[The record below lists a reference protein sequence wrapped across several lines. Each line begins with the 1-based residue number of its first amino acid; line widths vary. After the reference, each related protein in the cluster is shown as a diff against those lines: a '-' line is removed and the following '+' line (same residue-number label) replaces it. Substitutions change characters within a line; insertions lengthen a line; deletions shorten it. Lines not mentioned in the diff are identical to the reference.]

1 MSLRN
6 LQVRDVMAVEQAP
19 VVQVR
24 SSPPFELLVGLYALC
39 SPQEAREPSW
49 VPPELASC
57 RPATRAAI
65 ESVGERSGEMWLHL
79 LGIPLDAQA
88 ATAAEFLAAIEALP
102 PLELRRHLVG
112 VHVPAWRKVVG
123 KAALE
128 AAARG
133 DAAASKALL
142 AHPVYYAG
150 RSRESLRGILPLS
163 ADETKRRLVCAL
175 RTFADEVFEQRESQ
189 VAGQL
194 EEDARSKRR
203 LQSTIGPL
211 ELIDRAA
218 GGYLYEVEPE
228 FERVLLVPHLAA
240 RPWLLLCQHRR
251 ARIICYAV
259 RSEAGEPAERLLELG
274 RALGDSRRL
283 MILQRLRKGDAS
295 LAELAGELGLAKS
308 TTHHHLHRLRA
319 ANLIALRGNAAGYRY
334 TLEPSGFAGAERLL
348 GEFPLGY

>member
-1 MSLRN
+1 MALRN
-6 LQVRDVMAVEQAP
+6 PQIRDVMTAEQAP
-19 VVQVR
+19 VVQVT
-24 SSPPFELLVGLYALC
+24 SSPPFELFIGLSALC
-39 SPQEAREPSW
+39 SPHQAREPSW

-57 RPATRAAI
+57 PPATRAAI
-65 ESVGERSGEMWLHL
+65 ESVGERSGELWLHL
-79 LGIPLDAQA
+79 LGIPLDAEA
-88 ATAAEFLAAIEALP
+88 ATSAELLAAVEALS

-133 DAAASKALL
+133 DAAASRALL
-142 AHPVYYAG
+142 GQPVYYAG
-150 RSRESLRGILPLS
+150 RSRESLRSILPLS
-163 ADETKRRLVCAL
+163 ANETKRRLVRAL
-175 RTFADEVFEQRESQ
+175 RTFAEEVFERHE
-189 VAGQL
+189 AELADQL

-203 LQSTIGPL
+203 LQSTIGSG

-218 GGYLYEVEPE
+218 GGYVYEVEPE

-259 RSEAGEPAERLLELG
+259 RREAVDPGERLLELG
-274 RALGDSRRL
+274 RALGDPRRL
-283 MILQRLRKGDAS
+283 MILQRLRKSDAS
-295 LAELAGELGLAKS
+295 LAELADELDLAKS
-308 TTHHHLHRLRA
+308 TTHHHLHRLRS

-348 GEFPLGY
+348 GEFPLG